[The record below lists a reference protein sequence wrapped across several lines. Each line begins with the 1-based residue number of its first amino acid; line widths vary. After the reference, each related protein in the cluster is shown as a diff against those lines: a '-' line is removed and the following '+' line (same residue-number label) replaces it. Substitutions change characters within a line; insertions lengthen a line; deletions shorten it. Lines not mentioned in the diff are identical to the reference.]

1 MGISLCKL
9 SKSSLFL
16 KLGLHQF
23 LPHEVVVRDN
33 PGVSNGLHLSSA
45 ECPGLRNR
53 FVILITLANPILGPS
68 ECGFINFIAI
78 FHR

>member
-23 LPHEVVVRDN
+23 LPHEVVVRNNSD
-33 PGVSNGLHLSSA
+33 VSNGLHLSSA
-45 ECPGLRNR
+45 VYQGLRNR
-53 FVILITLANPILGPS
+53 FVILITLAHPILDL
-68 ECGFINFIAI
+68 
-78 FHR
+78 